1 MHVSTFYNFRFCR
14 KERGNTCPTTHTRP
28 QNLTPLI
35 LPPFLFRDGVVR
47 QIVIPGSLRKKE
59 WVSVSDIL
67 LISRRVGMTD
77 DSVGDLMAKLYPE
90 EIALLKQRGDISEAW
105 QAGGGGEDGNEAGFV
120 FSEGGDEEEDEE
132 EIELTDL

>member
-1 MHVSTFYNFRFCR
+1 
-14 KERGNTCPTTHTRP
+14 
-28 QNLTPLI
+28 
-35 LPPFLFRDGVVR
+35 VR

-90 EIALLKQRGDISEAW
+90 EISLLKQRGDISETW
-105 QAGGGGEDGNEAGFV
+105 QAGGVGEEGNEGGFV
-120 FSEGGDEEEDEE
+120 FSEEGDEEEEE
-132 EIELTDL
+132 DEIELTDL